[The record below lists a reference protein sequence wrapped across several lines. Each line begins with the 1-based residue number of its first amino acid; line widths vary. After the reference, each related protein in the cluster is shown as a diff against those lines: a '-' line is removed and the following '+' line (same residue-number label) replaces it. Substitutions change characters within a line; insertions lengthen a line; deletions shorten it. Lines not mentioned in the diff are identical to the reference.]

1 MWWDFLRVFQTTVCT
16 WVEMIEILFCYLFF
30 TPFLSLTWNTMKSS
44 ISKKCIFKGWIAPWL
59 LKIQPCQ
66 VSQIMHWIHVFL
78 GRKKLNTL
86 LRSLLYLF
94 QQELLSCLQWH
105 CCVQKKDA
113 SPTWSCCLLQG
124 VLSFKKPRD
133 SLALLINLKLSI
145 IDISRSKKKV
155 VNDPLPFPFFFLFL
169 RLPTSTNVTLNHAK
183 LDNNTVSVSLK
194 KSRNLRCCVRYF
206 FKLSFTPI
214 LAPKKLFFP
223 FLFNGWMVKKMQKE
237 PKDTSTV
244 YLSLPLKVMHRTF

>member
-1 MWWDFLRVFQTTVCT
+1 MRVFQTTVCT

-113 SPTWSCCLLQG
+113 SPTWSCC
-124 VLSFKKPRD
+124 R
-133 SLALLINLKLSI
+133 
-145 IDISRSKKKV
+145 V
-155 VNDPLPFPFFFLFL
+155 VE
-169 RLPTSTNVTLNHAK
+169 NHI
-183 LDNNTVSVSLK
+183 
-194 KSRNLRCCVRYF
+194 KSR
-206 FKLSFTPI
+206 I
-214 LAPKKLFFP
+214 LMFSKNHQNWP
-223 FLFNGWMVKKMQKE
+223 FLAILMNF
-237 PKDTSTV
+237 S
-244 YLSLPLKVMHRTF
+244 PLKM

>member
-1 MWWDFLRVFQTTVCT
+1 MSSMTLLCAKERCKPNLILLPSTGCSVFQ
-16 WVEMIEILFCYLFF
+16 E
-30 TPFLSLTWNTMKSS
+30 TPRL
-44 ISKKCIFKGWIAPWL
+44 A
-59 LKIQPCQ
+59 
-66 VSQIMHWIHVFL
+66 
-78 GRKKLNTL
+78 R
-86 LRSLLYLF
+86 
-94 QQELLSCLQWH
+94 
-105 CCVQKKDA
+105 
-113 SPTWSCCLLQG
+113 
-124 VLSFKKPRD
+124 

-214 LAPKKLFFP
+214 LAQKT

>member
-1 MWWDFLRVFQTTVCT
+1 
-16 WVEMIEILFCYLFF
+16 MIEILFCYLFF

-124 VLSFKKPRD
+124 VLSFKKPQD

-145 IDISRSKKKV
+145 IDIRSQNEKKV

-183 LDNNTVSVSLK
+183 LDNNTVSVPRKK

>member
-1 MWWDFLRVFQTTVCT
+1 
-16 WVEMIEILFCYLFF
+16 MIEILFCYLFF

-155 VNDPLPFPFFFLFL
+155 VSDPLPFPFFFLFL

-194 KSRNLRCCVRYF
+194 KVEIWGVVSGTSSNCHSRQF
-206 FKLSFTPI
+206 WP
-214 LAPKKLFFP
+214 PKKLFFP

-244 YLSLPLKVMHRTF
+244 YLSLPLKVMHRTFLAKATTIFFN

>member
-1 MWWDFLRVFQTTVCT
+1 MSWDFLRVFQTTVCT

-145 IDISRSKKKV
+145 IDISRSKKKSCQW
-155 VNDPLPFPFFFLFL
+155 PPSFSLLFL
-169 RLPTSTNVTLNHAK
+169 VSKVTD
-183 LDNNTVSVSLK
+183 LD
-194 KSRNLRCCVRYF
+194 
-206 FKLSFTPI
+206 
-214 LAPKKLFFP
+214 
-223 FLFNGWMVKKMQKE
+223 
-237 PKDTSTV
+237 
-244 YLSLPLKVMHRTF
+244 

>member
-1 MWWDFLRVFQTTVCT
+1 MSWDFLRVFQTTVCT

-133 SLALLINLKLSI
+133 SPALLINFLKLSI
-145 IDISRSKKKV
+145 IDIRSQNEKKKV

-183 LDNNTVSVSLK
+183 LDNFCLFQEK
-194 KSRNLRCCVRYF
+194 K
-206 FKLSFTPI
+206 
-214 LAPKKLFFP
+214 
-223 FLFNGWMVKKMQKE
+223 
-237 PKDTSTV
+237 
-244 YLSLPLKVMHRTF
+244 

>member
-133 SLALLINLKLSI
+133 SLARATHQLEALNHWH
-145 IDISRSKKKV
+145 KKSERKKSCQW
-155 VNDPLPFPFFFLFL
+155 PPSFSLLFL
-169 RLPTSTNVTLNHAK
+169 VSKVTD
-183 LDNNTVSVSLK
+183 LD
-194 KSRNLRCCVRYF
+194 
-206 FKLSFTPI
+206 
-214 LAPKKLFFP
+214 
-223 FLFNGWMVKKMQKE
+223 
-237 PKDTSTV
+237 
-244 YLSLPLKVMHRTF
+244 

>member
-1 MWWDFLRVFQTTVCT
+1 MTKKVSFGPSILIFQIFENWIKIAYLNDVLAVKFKNVMRLLRVFQTTVCT

-133 SLALLINLKLSI
+133 SLAR
-145 IDISRSKKKV
+145 SRYS
-155 VNDPLPFPFFFLFL
+155 
-169 RLPTSTNVTLNHAK
+169 STW
-183 LDNNTVSVSLK
+183 SSQSL
-194 KSRNLRCCVRYF
+194 
-206 FKLSFTPI
+206 T
-214 LAPKKLFFP
+214 
-223 FLFNGWMVKKMQKE
+223 
-237 PKDTSTV
+237 
-244 YLSLPLKVMHRTF
+244 